1 MPKETLVEY
10 SPEEWEYLRERF
22 SESVLN
28 DTLIAVLG
36 QNVGISWPFK
46 GSDETPL
53 KYIAFDFEELQRVP
67 GLISKKSRI
76 KALMNILRE
85 TLAFDDPFSEMVD
98 SAIAESE
105 EDHAFE
111 NRLEKLGIT
120 GDYPAE
126 LIHFSSKTKE
136 TLRNEKVETLLGAI
150 HFGQKMAGNILI
162 SDDLNAFL
170 NGLAHADVES
180 LTEYL
185 PYRRADRKLHLAEA
199 VGLIARDLD
208 KSVQLELLSQ
218 AGHALTEEEEGLRN
232 SSSQSIDA
240 SLKLAMEHFDALC
253 EWFPREAQE
262 LKDCAATGSAER
274 YFIPINEARRECVAV
289 TLAYAKFGISAS
301 TDQGILGKIS
311 GIFRR

>member
-1 MPKETLVEY
+1 
-10 SPEEWEYLRERF
+10 
-22 SESVLN
+22 
-28 DTLIAVLG
+28 
-36 QNVGISWPFK
+36 
-46 GSDETPL
+46 
-53 KYIAFDFEELQRVP
+53 
-67 GLISKKSRI
+67 
-76 KALMNILRE
+76 
-85 TLAFDDPFSEMVD
+85 MVD

-111 NRLEKLGIT
+111 NILEKLCIA
-120 GDYPAE
+120 GDYPAG
-126 LIHFSSKTKE
+126 LIHFSSE
-136 TLRNEKVETLLGAI
+136 TRESLKNEKVETLLGTI

-180 LTEYL
+180 LTKYL

-208 KSVQLELLSQ
+208 ESVQLELLSQ
-218 AGHALTEEEEGLRN
+218 AGHALTEEEEGRRN
-232 SSSQSIDA
+232 SSTQSIDA

-253 EWFPREAQE
+253 AWFPREAQE
-262 LKDCAATGSAER
+262 LKDCATAGTAER